1 MMIWIEIIIYVVTDG
16 SHVENRDIMI
26 RRGLGLCQ
34 YYVQTSA
41 TQKTPSNTSDRK
53 AKQANERIK

>member
-34 YYVQTSA
+34 YVQTSA

>member
-41 TQKTPSNTSDRK
+41 TQNRQNRRMRESNEG
-53 AKQANERIK
+53 A